1 MKGVLV
7 RGSLYIDLRPPNT
20 IILLLP
26 PLPIFPCPLLSPPF
40 RVEGGGNNSGGV
52 GSRARDGEEAAL
64 CVWGETANESIYQLP
79 PFLPSLFLSSL
90 RRCDVI
96 FLIPSLDPALHLPGS
111 LWSIRIL
118 SSVLK
123 VFPLDVGVLGRR
135 GGDDGD
141 GRGRG
146 RRRVLST
153 LGRGPKAAE
162 AAAVAVVVPAVALVL
177 GSGFLYKKRKYLV
190 DKMPKLFSKKK
201 ITSVSTSS
209 DRLAPSSLSFS
220 SSLCWTSS
228 SALLSTSGDA
238 FSLSA
243 AATGDTGADSSTE
256 SGRGGCCCCC
266 CCCCSASDERK
277 LEEFRRCLA

>member
-1 MKGVLV
+1 M
-7 RGSLYIDLRPPNT
+7 
-20 IILLLP
+20 
-26 PLPIFPCPLLSPPF
+26 
-40 RVEGGGNNSGGV
+40 
-52 GSRARDGEEAAL
+52 
-64 CVWGETANESIYQLP
+64 
-79 PFLPSLFLSSL
+79 
-90 RRCDVI
+90 
-96 FLIPSLDPALHLPGS
+96 
-111 LWSIRIL
+111 WSISIL

-123 VFPLDVGVLGRR
+123 VFPLDVGVLWRR

-141 GRGRG
+141 GGGRG
-146 RRRVLST
+146 RRRVLSA
-153 LGRGPKAAE
+153 LGRGPEAAE

-177 GSGFLYKKRKYLV
+177 GSGFLYKKRKYLP
-190 DKMPKLFSKKK
+190 DKLPKLFLKKK

-277 LEEFRRCLA
+277 VEEFRRCLA